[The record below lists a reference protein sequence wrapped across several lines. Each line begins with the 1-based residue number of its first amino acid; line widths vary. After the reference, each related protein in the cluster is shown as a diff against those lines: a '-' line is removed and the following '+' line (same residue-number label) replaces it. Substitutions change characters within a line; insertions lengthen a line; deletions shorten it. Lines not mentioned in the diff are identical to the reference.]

1 MSERVI
7 VFVAYGSFGDIN
19 PLLAIA
25 RRLLPHHA
33 VRFISNEAF
42 RKHIEA
48 AGVPFFPAG
57 TLEEQQVCNTID
69 FSPETLMAGLMAQ
82 FRNHVGKNIPRVTA
96 YIEQWHRAG
105 EQLLVVTPALTNP
118 VYPICEQL
126 HVPVVVMY
134 YAPSFITLNREDFV
148 LSEVFEGCTP
158 WKARWLRYPRHALQ
172 VRVHGPPHARQEYNR
187 FRAAV
192 GIGPSLPPY
201 QRWLHRLMGRRVLR
215 LNIAAEIL
223 LGPRWFA
230 EPIGWGMRKIRC
242 VGFPLLDHEHRHE
255 DNEVDAFIARYG
267 APIVFAPGTGIQDIE
282 AFCRPLGDACLALGA
297 PGILL
302 SKHGHETFKR
312 LGTDPDVPI
321 MHVEFIDDLGWLL
334 SNARLLVHAGGI
346 GTIAQAIR
354 AKVVQIIRPI
364 ANDQPRNALRVLMNG
379 LGGLLSGD
387 AYTGEDIAATCR
399 QLEGSEL
406 HRNCREHYGELVRGD
421 DGAAQAAM
429 LLAKLQ
435 GARTAMTQLDASV
448 EQIKEIA

>member
-25 RRLLPHHA
+25 RKLLPHHA

-42 RKHIEA
+42 GKHIEA
-48 AGVPFFPAG
+48 AGVSFFPAG
-57 TLEEQQVCNTID
+57 TLEEQQVCNSID
-69 FSPETLMAGLMAQ
+69 FSPDTLMGGLMAQ

-126 HVPVVVMY
+126 RIPVAIMY

-148 LSEVFEGCTP
+148 LREAFAGCAP
-158 WKARWLRYPRHALQ
+158 WKARWLRYPGHALQ
-172 VRVHGPPHARQEYNR
+172 VRLHGPPHARHEYNR

-201 QRWLHRLMGRRVLR
+201 QQWLRRITGRPVLR
-215 LNIAAEIL
+215 LNVAAEIL
-223 LGPRWFA
+223 LAPRWFA

-255 DNEVDAFIARYG
+255 GNEVDAFIERHG
-267 APIVFAPGTGIQDIE
+267 APIVFAPGTGVQDIE
-282 AFCRPLGDACLALGA
+282 AFCGPLEDACRALGA

-312 LGTDPDVPI
+312 LRTDLRIPV

-334 SNARLLVHAGGI
+334 QNARLLVHSGGI

-379 LGGLLSGD
+379 LGGLLNAE
-387 AYTGEDIAATCR
+387 AYTGGDIAATCR

-406 HRNCREHYGELVRGD
+406 HRSCREHYGELVRGD
-421 DGAAQAAM
+421 DGAVHAAM
-429 LLAKLQ
+429 LVAKLHGSGSQ
-435 GARTAMTQLDASV
+435 TTQF
-448 EQIKEIA
+448 